1 MNTQKN
7 SGNMLFEQKYNM
19 LFVYSYLSPVIT
31 ILEIKKCTESV
42 IFKLICIAISNQE
55 QIKLVEK
62 WQISLTPKM
71 LIKIHNMLIV
81 FRQVA
86 NKK

>member
-1 MNTQKN
+1 MHR
-7 SGNMLFEQKYNM
+7 
-19 LFVYSYLSPVIT
+19 
-31 ILEIKKCTESV
+31 KCY
-42 IFKLICIAISNQE
+42 FQANICIAISNQE

-86 NKK
+86 NKKYKKKQNYLRYEKKMLRRYCYSASRGIYC